1 MMANYDA
8 KKFFEGVLINDE
20 SLTFEI
26 TEDLILTGVLLGT
39 NFQLLKSV
47 YKTYRNLEQQ
57 FEHKPMVGAKL
68 RVFFDYEEQCVTFDR
83 QVSQVVLTIPQF
95 LQYIGKIDV
104 AFAPIYPVGTTVEL
118 DESMLPESVAG
129 MFAEGE
135 LGAIVTLT
143 GRKVP
148 LMSGFERYIVDYLGR
163 LWPFGEIPG
172 NDPILIS
179 NMMIKRVIAENY
191 TNEFEE
197 AFSFDVLRATQVLN
211 QQISTAYMTT
221 EDAIAYYDV
230 LSKLSATE

>member
-1 MMANYDA
+1 MANYDS

-20 SLTFEI
+20 SLTFEV
-26 TEDLILTGVLLGT
+26 TEELILTGVLLGA

-47 YKTYRNLEQQ
+47 YKTYRNLDQQ

-68 RVFFDYEEQCVTFDR
+68 SVFFDYEEQTVTFDR
-83 QVSQVVLTIPQF
+83 QSSQVVLTIPQF

-118 DESMLPESVAG
+118 DESMLPDSVAE
-129 MFAEGE
+129 MFKDGD

-148 LMSGFERYIVDYLGR
+148 LMSGFDHYIVDYLGR

-172 NDPILIS
+172 NDPVLIS
-179 NMMIKRVIAENY
+179 NMMIKRVIAESY
-191 TNEFEE
+191 TNEYEE

-221 EDAIAYYDV
+221 EDPISYYEA
-230 LSKLSATE
+230 LSGMTTTE

>member
-1 MMANYDA
+1 MANYDS

-20 SLTFEI
+20 SLTFEV
-26 TEDLILTGVLLGT
+26 TEELILTGVLLGT

-47 YKTYRNLEQQ
+47 YKTYRNLDLQ
-57 FEHKPMVGAKL
+57 FGHKPMVGAKL
-68 RVFFDYEEQCVTFDR
+68 SVFFDHEEQTVTFDR
-83 QVSQVVLTIPQF
+83 QSSQVVLTIPQF

-118 DESMLPESVAG
+118 DESMLPDSVAE
-129 MFAEGE
+129 MFKDVD

-148 LMSGFERYIVDYLGR
+148 LMSGFDHYIVDYLGR

-179 NMMIKRVIAENY
+179 NMMIKRVIAESY
-191 TNEFEE
+191 TNEYEE

-221 EDAIAYYDV
+221 EDAISYYET
-230 LSKLSATE
+230 LSGMTTTE